1 MKITI
6 DEEGNI
12 SPKGAETFVAAIPM
26 SPAETLREG
35 KDMSQARIVSLS
47 FNCPDCLGVRVIN
60 IGTPYSHEC

>member
-12 SPKGAETFVAAIPM
+12 SPEGAETFVAAIPM
-26 SPAETLREG
+26 RPAEALREG
-35 KDMSQARIVSLS
+35 KDMSQVRIVSLS
-47 FNCPDCLGVRVIN
+47 FSCPDCLEVCVTD

>member
-12 SPKGAETFVAAIPM
+12 SPEGAETFVAAIPT
-26 SPAETLREG
+26 SPAGTLRQG
-35 KDMSQARIVSLS
+35 RDMSQARIVSLS
-47 FNCPDCLGVRVIN
+47 FNCPDCLEACVTN